1 MTEIVS
7 SISGG
12 RLLGRWKGRVKEYMC
27 ERGANRRGGF
37 ELARRECY
45 HRKRLSTFS

>member
-7 SISGG
+7 SKSRG

-27 ERGANRRGGF
+27 ERGSNRRGGF
-37 ELARRECY
+37 ELARRECLD
-45 HRKRLSTFS
+45 RKRLSVFS